1 MIDFYN
7 ELKKNTRNGDV
18 FLNNFETIHAVT
30 IDFDVVLVLI
40 LD

>member
-7 ELKKNTRNGDV
+7 ELKKIARNGDEY
-18 FLNNFETIHAVT
+18 LKNFETIHAVT